1 MTPSA
6 KVVKLNSEKKKKL
19 EILEQFIVWEVSN

>member
-6 KVVKLNSEKKKKL
+6 KVVKLNSEKKKL